1 MEQRSEE
8 WFAARRGR
16 VTGSAVGAILGLSPY
31 MSADDVLRR
40 MVREKFNA
48 PSEFVGNV
56 ATEWGIANEPGAI
69 KEYEMETGITVKPAG
84 FYTHQEW
91 LGASPDGLVGEEGLI
106 EVKCPYS
113 LRHEKAP
120 VPFKPLAMQMHYYA
134 QIQIQLFITG
144 RPWCHFYQWT
154 PAESRNEIVAYD
166 NHWIESNMP
175 TLLAFYQR
183 YIVETTHPMLAER
196 HLKPRK
202 QENDKPELRQLA
214 DEYFDVVADIKAAEE
229 RKAELL
235 DKIVLGAGGEPC
247 YIAGHTLTRV
257 DREGSISYSKVVK
270 EHIPHVD
277 LEPYRGK
284 PTSYWTF
291 K

>member
-1 MEQRSEE
+1 VEQRSEE

-16 VTGSAVGAILGLSPY
+16 VTGSAVGAILGLSPF
-31 MSADDVLRR
+31 MTADDVLRR
-40 MVREKFNA
+40 MVREKFDA

-56 ATEWGIANEPGAI
+56 ATDWGIANEPGAI
-69 KEYEMETGITVKPAG
+69 IDYEIETGITVKPAG

-113 LRHEKAP
+113 LRNAVKP

-144 RPWCHFYQWT
+144 RPWFHIYQWT
-154 PAESRNEIVAYD
+154 PAETRNEIVAYD

-183 YIVETTHPMLAER
+183 FLVEQTHPMAER
-196 HLKPRK
+196 HLQPKK
-202 QENDKPELRQLA
+202 QAVDKPELRQLA
-214 DEYFDVVADIKAAEE
+214 AEYFDLVADMKAAEE

-235 DKIVLGAGGEPC
+235 EKIVQFAGGEPC
-247 YIAGHTLTRV
+247 YIAGHSLTQV
-257 DREGSISYSKVVK
+257 QREGSISYSKVVK
-270 EHIPHVD
+270 DYLPGVD